1 MFYAYFLNSKEIF
14 VRSSDQST
22 RDLVRTINGAGW
34 DYSKTRH
41 PYFEIE
47 RPKGP
52 YYCIYNRRHMA
63 VCFDDHST
71 EEGYWRLRYQ
81 VAV

>member
-14 VRSSDQST
+14 MRSSDQST

-47 RPKGP
+47 RPKGAQKWFYNEDP
-52 YYCIYNRRHMA
+52 LNALRNIY
-63 VCFDDHST
+63 V
-71 EEGYWRLRYQ
+71 
-81 VAV
+81 